1 MDLVENLRN
10 QDSYWF
16 CGKRTFID
24 AGRYLCFNCGVRLIF
39 ASNAFMRF

>member
-16 CGKRTFID
+16 CGKSSLID
-24 AGRYLCFNCGVRLIF
+24 AGYLCFNCGVRLIF